1 MIPYFGTG
9 VLTERP
15 LERGT
20 RAVEMAYEAL
30 GAPWIE

>member
-1 MIPYFGTG
+1 MMPSFAFSDR

-20 RAVEMAYEAL
+20 RAVEMAYL
-30 GAPWIE
+30 G